1 MTDHVS
7 GKSIVITGAG
17 GGFGRLVALKAAAR
31 GAMVTL
37 GDIDLAAAEAAAAEV
52 RAGGGQAQA
61 AQVDVRKL
69 AEVKAL
75 VARAAHTF
83 GRIDV
88 MINNAGIMPLAFI
101 SDHEAAHEAWE
112 RCIDVNIKGVL
123 NGMIAA
129 HDPMIAQGRGHVIN
143 LSSIYGN
150 FPVVGAAVYGASK
163 TAVNFL
169 SESFRVETRGKIK
182 VTIVKPTGVP
192 GGQRRH
198 PGAEHAR
205 FHGDGRRDAG
215 RNLSGRAARPRKHR
229 LCQPC
234 ARAYRRCHCSRDRPA
249 VGRLDRRHYR
259 PRCGGSLHSLTHQNK
274 LHLWT
279 RLSVPLHARWPARR
293 CAA

>member
-1 MTDHVS
+1 MTDHVT

-17 GGFGRLVALKAAAR
+17 GGFGRLVALKTAAR

-52 RAGGGQAQA
+52 RAAGGQAQA
-61 AQVDVRKL
+61 VQVDVRQL

-75 VARAAHTF
+75 VARAVDAF

-88 MINNAGIMPLAFI
+88 MINNAGIMPLAFV
-101 SDHEAAHEAWE
+101 SDHEAAYEAWE

-123 NGMIAA
+123 NGMVAA

-150 FPVVGAAVYGASK
+150 FPVIGAAVYGASK

-192 GGQRRH
+192 ATGLSASVINPAASVGILGQNT
-198 PGAEHAR
+198 PDFMAMVEGMQAGTFPAERLDPANIDYASLAPEHIADAIVHAIDQPWGVSI
-205 FHGDGRRDAG
+205 GDITV
-215 RNLSGRAARPRKHR
+215 RAAGDHFI
-229 LCQPC
+229 L
-234 ARAYRRCHCSRDRPA
+234 
-249 VGRLDRRHYR
+249 
-259 PRCGGSLHSLTHQNK
+259 
-274 LHLWT
+274 
-279 RLSVPLHARWPARR
+279 
-293 CAA
+293 

>member
-17 GGFGRLVALKAAAR
+17 GGFGRLVALKTAAR

-37 GDIDLAAAEAAAAEV
+37 GDIDLAAAEAAAQEV
-52 RAGGGQAQA
+52 RAAGGQAQA
-61 AQVDVRKL
+61 VQVDVRQL

-75 VARAAHTF
+75 VASAVEAF

-101 SDHEAAHEAWE
+101 ADHEAAHAAWE
-112 RCIDVNIKGVL
+112 RCIDINIKGVL
-123 NGMIAA
+123 NGMVAA

-150 FPVVGAAVYGASK
+150 FPVIGAAVYGASK

-169 SESFRVETRGKIK
+169 SESFRVETRGRIK

-192 GGQRRH
+192 ATGLSASVVNPAASVGILGQNAGDFMAMVEGMQAGTF
-198 PGAEHAR
+198 PAERLDPANIDYASLAPEHIADAVVHAIDQPWGVSI
-205 FHGDGRRDAG
+205 GDITV
-215 RNLSGRAARPRKHR
+215 RAAGDHFI
-229 LCQPC
+229 L
-234 ARAYRRCHCSRDRPA
+234 
-249 VGRLDRRHYR
+249 
-259 PRCGGSLHSLTHQNK
+259 
-274 LHLWT
+274 
-279 RLSVPLHARWPARR
+279 
-293 CAA
+293 